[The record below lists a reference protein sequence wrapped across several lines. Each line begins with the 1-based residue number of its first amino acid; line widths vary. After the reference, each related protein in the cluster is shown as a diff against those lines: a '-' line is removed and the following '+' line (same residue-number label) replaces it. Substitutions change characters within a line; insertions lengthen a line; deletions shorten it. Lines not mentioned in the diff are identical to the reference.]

1 MNMTVDNLGS
11 VNEFCVWS
19 DCDNLI
25 LDRTMDEKA
34 SVEFAQSLLEVV
46 RKILTDDQIKSL
58 MTN

>member
-11 VNEFCVWS
+11 INEFCLWS

-25 LDRTMDEKA
+25 LDQTMNEEA
-34 SVEFAQSLLEVV
+34 SMEFAYNLLEVI
-46 RKILTDDQIKSL
+46 RKVLTDDQIKSF